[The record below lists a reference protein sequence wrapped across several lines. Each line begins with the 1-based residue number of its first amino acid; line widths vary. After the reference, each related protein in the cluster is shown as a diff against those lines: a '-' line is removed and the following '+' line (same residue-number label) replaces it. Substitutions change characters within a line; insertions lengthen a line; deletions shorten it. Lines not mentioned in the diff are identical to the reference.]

1 MKKIYI
7 ARHGETEMNAKG
19 IWQGQT
25 IDVSLNNEGRR
36 QAKDLADILKD
47 KSIEI
52 IYTSPMKRA
61 FETAEIIGDI
71 CNIKTIKENG
81 LIEGHFGVA
90 EGKTKETI
98 GKHIHVY
105 KRWISLEEENMDV
118 FFEGGESK
126 RQIQKRAIEAINN
139 ILQSPHKNIAVVCH
153 SMIVRLI
160 LLHLGLS
167 LQKIPNAGYFLLEF
181 DGQNLKIAD

>member
-25 IDVSLNNEGRR
+25 IDVSLNDEGRK
-36 QAKDLADILKD
+36 QAKTLADILKD
-47 KSIEI
+47 KNIEV

-61 FETAEIIGDI
+61 FETAKIVGDV
-71 CNIKTIKENG
+71 CKVNTIKENG
-81 LIEGHFGVA
+81 LIEGHFGIA

-98 GKHIHVY
+98 GKHIHTY

-118 FFEGGESK
+118 LRSLVALISITLKVLE
-126 RQIQKRAIEAINN
+126 EAT
-139 ILQSPHKNIAVVCH
+139 
-153 SMIVRLI
+153 
-160 LLHLGLS
+160 LLLGFS
-167 LQKIPNAGYFLLEF
+167 APSRM
-181 DGQNLKIAD
+181 